1 MIPKII
7 HQVFW
12 KFTDKDLHEI
22 PSFKRCVNETKEF
35 CSEGGEH
42 GYEYKMWGL
51 KECEELIC
59 DKYLHFVDLW
69 NSFRYPIQRCDFIRY
84 LILYEYGGWYVDCD
98 VFPIQDLSSLSD
110 RDEIFTTWDD
120 DKKRLPYNA
129 VLASSVKNPLFL
141 NIMITCERRTYEKQ
155 QMDIYDK
162 WKARLVFQTTG
173 HHALAEVVPKESI
186 HNLMLIHNEKKKV
199 YVTSPNPYFMD
210 ECVSLWYNNGT
221 IVS

>member
-22 PSFKRCVNETKEF
+22 PSFHRCTSETKEF
-35 CSEGGEH
+35 CELH

-59 DKYLHFVDLW
+59 DKYLHYVDLW

-110 RDEIFTTWDD
+110 NKEVFTTWND

-129 VLASSVKNPLFL
+129 VLASSAKNPLFL

-155 QMDIYDK
+155 EMDIYDK
-162 WKARLVFQTTG
+162 WKGRLVFQTTG

-210 ECVSLWYNNGT
+210 ECVSAWYQNGT
-221 IVS
+221 IVSHN